1 MESDQTGGD
10 PVSETTSDVK
20 LGSDP
25 NSWAKFFRDTGFFQC
40 DHALL
45 TLFAPRDLGDQ
56 LIIGGHVALCHGIH
70 YVNGTPRFLGTDV
83 FIPPGAVADAV
94 RDRIKEGI
102 KYEMRKAGA
111 PDILIVISSLVCK
124 ITALVNLDSDNLIQA
139 VRELPEDGACFILS
153 AELYRFKDL
162 GVDSQSRPV

>member
-1 MESDQTGGD
+1 
-10 PVSETTSDVK
+10 
-20 LGSDP
+20 
-25 NSWAKFFRDTGFFQC
+25 
-40 DHALL
+40 
-45 TLFAPRDLGDQ
+45 
-56 LIIGGHVALCHGIH
+56 
-70 YVNGTPRFLGTDV
+70 
-83 FIPPGAVADAV
+83 
-94 RDRIKEGI
+94 
-102 KYEMRKAGA
+102 MRKAGA